1 MSSTWS
7 DTEWRRRLLER
18 LEPLLKSSRLLSE
31 ISTYQGVPFALFV
44 YRPTAE
50 LEVRRELGLLS
61 TRIETESSRRVHV
74 ISMAELVDEA
84 IRAAYPPDGKALFD
98 AERSFASDPN
108 EEPERRLERLQGQME
123 QILSEVAPL
132 PAMIQARAKGLE
144 PDRDILF
151 LTRVGALFPAYRA
164 SSLLENL
171 MGEVSVPTI
180 LFYPGTRSG
189 TNSLRFMDSLEA
201 IHSYRCKIY

>member
-1 MSSTWS
+1 MLSTWS
-7 DTEWRRRLLER
+7 DSEWRKRLMER
-18 LEPLLKSSRLLSE
+18 LEPLLKSPKLISE

-50 LEVRRELGLLS
+50 LELRREVALLS
-61 TRIETESSRRVHV
+61 TRIETETARRVHV
-74 ISMAELVDEA
+74 ISMADLVDEA
-84 IRAAYPPDGKALFD
+84 IKTAFPPDGKALFD

-123 QILSEVAPL
+123 QLLSDVVPV
-132 PAMIQARAKGLE
+132 PTMIQRRVKDLE
-144 PDRDILF
+144 PERDILF
-151 LTRVGALFPAYRA
+151 LVRIGALFPVYRA

-171 MGEVSVPTI
+171 MGEIRVPTI
-180 LFYPGTRSG
+180 LFYPGERSG